1 MLTFATSETYT
12 GTNNR
17 KMIKTITKILSL
29 IVIAT
34 ATLSC
39 AQVFLGEKDSSL
51 EGDLKIIVSGVASD
65 VTTNTPLTGIKI
77 TFAAYP
83 ASNPLSIIPLATK
96 TVYTD
101 GNGVYTVEVEGFSE
115 NIICTLTAECTNQNQ
130 IKYEAQTNKV
140 HVSWNGISFDQSKG
154 VFVVNDCNFQMKKAR

>member
-1 MLTFATSETYT
+1 MS
-12 GTNNR
+12 
-17 KMIKTITKILSL
+17 
-29 IVIAT
+29 VP
-34 ATLSC
+34 
-39 AQVFLGEKDSSL
+39 
-51 EGDLKIIVSGVASD
+51 
-65 VTTNTPLTGIKI
+65 TT
-77 TFAAYP
+77 
-83 ASNPLSIIPLATK
+83 SNPLSIIPLATK